1 MGEDPFEILVKEPE
15 RGLRLIMAKHG
26 SQLKNRIRNIVNN
39 DDELVK
45 DAVSETLTALFVQR
59 EKVAIC
65 RDPFLWMMAIARN
78 IALKILRQ
86 EKKDRKI
93 AIDELR
99 TVPHSDDS
107 DAHLN
112 YQEMLETVLSKAEQL
127 TPMERKIFIDAKVHG
142 LDNKELE
149 IRHDLRPQRVR
160 NLLSTALAKI
170 RRLLRGS

>member
-15 RGLRLIMAKHG
+15 RGLRLIMARHG
-26 SQLKNRIRNIVNN
+26 SQLKKRIKIFIHN
-39 DDELVK
+39 DEELVK
-45 DAVSETLTALFVQR
+45 DVVSEILIVLFVQR

-65 RDPFLWMMAIARN
+65 KDPFLWMMAIARN

-86 EKKDRKI
+86 EKKDWKI
-93 AIDELR
+93 ALDELR

-127 TPMERKIFIDAKVHG
+127 TPMEKKVLIDAKVHG
-142 LDNKELE
+142 LDNKELG

-170 RRLLRGS
+170 RRLLRGN